1 MPVVVRIIEHVRV
14 TKRKLALCVLF
25 PAAADLILL
34 FGFVCDEVLG
44 LGGSAITHAI
54 YSAANLLYCFIF
66 LPLTFVDSD
75 ASAPEVFR
83 MALILTPIWWYVLA
97 CVLAFLAG
105 KGRGNKD

>member
-1 MPVVVRIIEHVRV
+1 MPVAVHIIEYVRV

-25 PAAADLILL
+25 PAAAVFILL

-44 LGGSAITHAI
+44 LGGSPSAHAI
-54 YSAANLLYCFIF
+54 YSAANYFYCFIF

-75 ASAPEVFR
+75 ASAPTVFK

-97 CVLAFLAG
+97 CVLTLLAG
-105 KGRGNKD
+105 KRRANRD